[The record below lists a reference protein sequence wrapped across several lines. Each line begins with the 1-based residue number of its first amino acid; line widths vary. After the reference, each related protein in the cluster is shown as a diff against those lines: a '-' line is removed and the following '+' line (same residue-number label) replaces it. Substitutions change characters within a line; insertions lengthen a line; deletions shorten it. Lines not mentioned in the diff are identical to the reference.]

1 MANVL
6 IYGEIKAGKIKK
18 SAFELASEGRK
29 IADSL
34 GGELTALVIGS
45 AAEQFAADLGKY
57 GVDKVF
63 VVDSGDLETY
73 NSEYYAQALAQV
85 VNDTKP
91 EVVLLSHSM
100 QGKDLAPRTAAKLGT
115 AVLADCV
122 SFKLEGGKLLGKR
135 PMYAGKCY
143 AEWEASGSP
152 QIATARPNVLE
163 TAENAKAGAVEK
175 ISFSPD
181 TSRSTYKTLDLNLDT
196 SGKVD
201 LTEAEIII
209 SGGRGMGGPEGYGML
224 EEMAAI
230 FGSRAT
236 VGASRAAVDAGW
248 RSHSDQVGQTGK
260 TVTPNL
266 YIACGISGSIQHLAG
281 MGSSKVIVAINKD
294 TEAPIFTKANYGI
307 VGDLFKVV
315 PEMTKELKDLLKE

>member
-1 MANVL
+1 MSKVL
-6 IYGEIKAGKIKK
+6 IYAEIKAGKIKK

-29 IADSL
+29 LADAL
-34 GGELTALVIGS
+34 GGDLGAILIGS
-45 AAEQFAADLGKY
+45 GVESFGPELAKF
-57 GVDKVF
+57 GVDTVY
-63 VVDSGDLETY
+63 VAEAPELENY

-85 VNDTKP
+85 IIQSSP
-91 EVVLLSHSM
+91 EIVLITHTM
-100 QGKDLAPRTAAKLGT
+100 QGKDLAPRTAAKLGG
-115 AVLADCV
+115 AVMADCV
-122 SFKLEGGKLLGKR
+122 SFRLEGSTLIGKR
-135 PMYAGKCY
+135 PMFAGKCF
-143 AEWEASGSP
+143 AECSATASP

-163 TAENAKAGAVEK
+163 VVENAKAGAISK
-175 ISFSPD
+175 IAFTPD
-181 TSRSTYKTLDLNLDT
+181 TSRPTYVTKELNLDA

-209 SGGRGMGGPEGYGML
+209 SGGRGMGGSDYSLL

-230 FGSRAT
+230 FGPRAT

-248 RSHSDQVGQTGK
+248 RKHSDQVGQTGK

-294 TEAPIFTKANYGI
+294 AEAPIFTKADYGI
-307 VGDLFKVV
+307 VGDLFKVL
-315 PEMTKELKDLLKE
+315 PEFNNELKAILAE

>member
-1 MANVL
+1 MSKVL
-6 IYGEIKAGKIKK
+6 IYAEIKAGKIKK

-29 IADSL
+29 LADAL
-34 GGELTALVIGS
+34 GGDLGAILIGS
-45 AAEQFAADLGKY
+45 GVESFGPELAKF
-57 GVDKVF
+57 GVDTVY
-63 VVDSGDLETY
+63 VAEAPELENY

-85 VNDTKP
+85 ITQSSP
-91 EVVLLSHSM
+91 EIVLITHTM
-100 QGKDLAPRTAAKLGT
+100 QGKDLAPRTAAKLGA
-115 AVLADCV
+115 AVMADCV
-122 SFKLEGGKLLGKR
+122 SFRLEGSTLIGKR
-135 PMYAGKCY
+135 PMFAGKCF
-143 AEWEASGSP
+143 AECSATASP

-163 TAENAKAGAVEK
+163 VVENAKAGAISK
-175 ISFSPD
+175 IAFTPD
-181 TSRSTYKTLDLNLDT
+181 TSRPTYVTKELNLDA

-209 SGGRGMGGPEGYGML
+209 SGGRGVGGSDYSLL

-230 FGSRAT
+230 FGPRAT

-248 RSHSDQVGQTGK
+248 RKHSDQVGQTGK

-294 TEAPIFTKANYGI
+294 PEAPIFTKADYGI
-307 VGDLFKVV
+307 VGDLFKVL
-315 PEMTKELKDLLKE
+315 PEFNNELKAILAE

>member
-1 MANVL
+1 MSKVL
-6 IYGEIKAGKIKK
+6 IYAEIKAGKIKK

-29 IADSL
+29 LADAL
-34 GGELTALVIGS
+34 GGDLGAILIGS
-45 AAEQFAADLGKY
+45 GVESFGPELAKF
-57 GVDKVF
+57 GVDTVY
-63 VVDSGDLETY
+63 VAEAPELENY

-85 VNDTKP
+85 ITQSSP
-91 EVVLLSHSM
+91 EIVLITHTM
-100 QGKDLAPRTAAKLGT
+100 QGKDLAPRTAAKLGA
-115 AVLADCV
+115 AVMADCV
-122 SFKLEGGKLLGKR
+122 SFRLEGSTLIGKR
-135 PMYAGKCY
+135 PMFAGKCF
-143 AEWEASGSP
+143 AECSATASP

-163 TAENAKAGAVEK
+163 VVENAKAGAISK
-175 ISFSPD
+175 IAFTPD
-181 TSRSTYKTLDLNLDT
+181 TSRPTYVTKELNLDT

-209 SGGRGMGGPEGYGML
+209 SGGRGMGGSDYSLL

-230 FGSRAT
+230 FGPRAT

-248 RSHSDQVGQTGK
+248 RKHSDQVGQTGK

-294 TEAPIFTKANYGI
+294 PEAPIFTKADYGI
-307 VGDLFKVV
+307 VGDLFKVL
-315 PEMTKELKDLLKE
+315 PEFNNELKAILAE